1 MCPGHEANGEFAGE
15 SGNLHREWWRT
26 ENLRFSL
33 ILQIVENQRS
43 KQGSKKAGR
52 GVHPAKRQ
60 KNGGAYLC
68 ESKLILR
75 FCNSLITKHSHGDTG
90 IKAKNRVLKQAKMLS
105 IYQKTIPRTPK
116 RSP

>member
-1 MCPGHEANGEFAGE
+1 MCP
-15 SGNLHREWWRT
+15 SGKET
-26 ENLRFSL
+26 
-33 ILQIVENQRS
+33 
-43 KQGSKKAGR
+43 
-52 GVHPAKRQ
+52 

-75 FCNSLITKHSHGDTG
+75 FCNSLITKHSHGGTG